1 MCGLEADYPVRVEHY
16 LTLVGRALG
25 IEYEDQYKKHTLSGN
40 TDAILAETAPC
51 AVANSIPLEE
61 AREVIG
67 RVFPTR

>member
-1 MCGLEADYPVRVEHY
+1 M
-16 LTLVGRALG
+16 GRALG

-40 TDAILAETAPC
+40 LDAIMAETAPC

-67 RVFPTR
+67 RTFPAW